1 VKTINAF
8 LMAAAVALSMAGS
21 ANANLITNG
30 DFSANA
36 SSFTG
41 WPGYINWNAAD
52 NGSGQSFGTGIN
64 PTISGWTHNGTGG
77 TGVNGKDTLSDF
89 PGPSLSP
96 IVAFGPS
103 EQQSTPDRNWAFIQ
117 GAGGAISQSI
127 NVTPGVEYT
136 VSFLAA
142 GRAGTGNAANGGAYA
157 YNGTLGVDATG
168 VAAGTGFFSKSYS
181 AVNFEPD
188 SFTFTTTLP
197 TATIVFQNSG
207 GGDAVNFSNV
217 SVVPVPEPST
227 LAGLA
232 IGVVALGLASRRK
245 WDRLQP

>member
-1 VKTINAF
+1 MKTINAF

-21 ANANLITNG
+21 ASANLITNG

-41 WPGYINWNAAD
+41 WPGYINWDAASF
-52 NGSGQSFGTGIN
+52 NFGTGIN

-103 EQQSTPDRNWAFIQ
+103 EQQSTPDRNWAFLQ
-117 GAGGAISQSI
+117 GAGAAIFQSI

-136 VSFLAA
+136 VSFEAA
-142 GRAGTGNAANGGAYA
+142 GRAGNPANGGVYV
-157 YNGTLGVDATG
+157 YNGTLGVDAAG
-168 VAAGTGFFSKSYS
+168 LAAGPGFFDKSYS
-181 AVNFEPD
+181 AVNFVSD
-188 SFTFTTTLP
+188 SITFSSNLP

-207 GGDAVNFSNV
+207 GGDSVNFTNITV
-217 SVVPVPEPST
+217 VPEPST

-245 WDRLQP
+245 

>member
-1 VKTINAF
+1 MKTIHAF
-8 LMAAAVALSMAGS
+8 LMAAVALSGFGTAS
-21 ANANLITNG
+21 ATLITNG

-41 WPGYINWNAAD
+41 WPGYASWTSIFD
-52 NGSGQSFGTGIN
+52 GQAN
-64 PTISGWTHNGTGG
+64 PAISGWSTNGSFGMGLNGILTSSTFG
-77 TGVNGKDTLSDF
+77 T
-89 PGPSLSP
+89 PGP

-103 EQQSTPDRNWAFIQ
+103 AQVAAPDRNWAFIQ
-117 GAGGAISQSI
+117 GAGGAILQVV
-127 NVTPGVEYT
+127 NVTPGIEYT
-136 VSFLAA
+136 VSFEAA
-142 GRAGTGNAANGGAYA
+142 GRAGDSAQGSAYA
-157 YNGTLGVDATG
+157 YDGNLVSLLPGGKFNQT
-168 VAAGTGFFSKSYS
+168 YS
-181 AVNFEPD
+181 DVNFVPD
-188 SFTFTTTLP
+188 SYTFTPTLS
-197 TATIVFQNSG
+197 TATIVFQNAG

>member
-1 VKTINAF
+1 MKTIHAF
-8 LMAAAVALSMAGS
+8 LMAAAVALSVVGS
-21 ANANLITNG
+21 ASASLITNG

-36 SSFTG
+36 IAFTG

-64 PTISGWTHNGTGG
+64 PTISGWTHNGSGG
-77 TGVNGKDTLSDF
+77 TGVNGTDTLSDF

-103 EQQSTPDRNWAFIQ
+103 AQQANPDRNWAFLQ
-117 GAGGAISQSI
+117 GSGAAISQSI

-136 VSFLAA
+136 LSFEAA
-142 GRAGTGNAANGGAYA
+142 GRSGNPANAGVYV
-157 YNGTLGVDATG
+157 YNGTLGVDAAG
-168 VAAGTGFFSKSYS
+168 LAAGTGFFDKSYS
-181 AVNFEPD
+181 AVNFVSD
-188 SFTFTTTLP
+188 SITFTSNLP

-207 GGDAVNFSNV
+207 GGDSVNFTNIV
-217 SVVPVPEPST
+217 AVPEPST

-232 IGVVALGLASRRK
+232 IGVIALGLASRRK
-245 WDRLQP
+245 

>member
-1 VKTINAF
+1 VKTIHAL
-8 LMAAAVALSMAGS
+8 LMAAAVALSVVGS
-21 ANANLITNG
+21 ASANLIVNG

-77 TGVNGKDTLSDF
+77 TGLNGKDTLSDF

-103 EQQSTPDRNWAFIQ
+103 VQQANPDRNWAFIQ
-117 GAGGAISQSI
+117 GSGGAISQVI

-136 VSFLAA
+136 VSFEAA

-181 AVNFEPD
+181 AVNFEAD

-207 GGDAVNFSNV
+207 GGDAVNFTNIV
-217 SVVPVPEPST
+217 AVPEPST
-227 LAGLA
+227 LAALA

-245 WDRLQP
+245 